1 MFRQIV
7 FFLGIATSVA
17 GAEDIAPNIIIL
29 EPEDIRFH
37 LDPGEAKTFEL
48 GKKSVRVELT
58 QFFKDQPKRIIFW
71 VDGTVVYSA
80 ELPKNQRGIVVTI
93 SKEGN
98 VVPFGL

>member
-71 VDGTVVYSA
+71 VNGTLVYNA
-80 ELPKNQRGIVVTI
+80 EWAKNPRGGIVTI
-93 SKEGN
+93 TPEGE
-98 VVPFGL
+98 VIPF

>member
-37 LDPGEAKTFEL
+37 LDTGEAKTFEL

-71 VDGTVVYSA
+71 VNGTLVYNA
-80 ELPKNQRGIVVTI
+80 ELAKNQRGVIVTI
-93 SKEGN
+93 TPEGE
-98 VVPFGL
+98 VIPF

>member
-1 MFRQIV
+1 M
-7 FFLGIATSVA
+7 FFLGIATSVVEA
-17 GAEDIAPNIIIL
+17 KELAPNIIIL

-37 LDPGEAKTFEL
+37 LDPGEAKTFNL

>member
-7 FFLGIATSVA
+7 FFLGIATSVVEA
-17 GAEDIAPNIIIL
+17 KELAPNIIIL

-71 VDGTVVYSA
+71 VNGTLVYNA
-80 ELPKNQRGIVVTI
+80 ELAKNQRGVIVTI
-93 SKEGN
+93 TPEGE
-98 VVPFGL
+98 VIPF

>member
-37 LDPGEAKTFEL
+37 LDPGEANTFEL
-48 GKKSVRVELT
+48 GNKSVRVELN

-71 VDGTVVYSA
+71 VNGTLVYNA
-80 ELPKNQRGIVVTI
+80 ELAKNQRGVIVTI
-93 SKEGN
+93 TPEGE
-98 VVPFGL
+98 VIPF